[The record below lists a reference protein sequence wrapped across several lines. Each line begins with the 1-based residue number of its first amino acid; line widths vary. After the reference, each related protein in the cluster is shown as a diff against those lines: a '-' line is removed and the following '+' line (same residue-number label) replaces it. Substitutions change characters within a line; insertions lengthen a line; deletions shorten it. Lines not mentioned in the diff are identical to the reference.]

1 MALEALTGRIEER
14 ELEKEMRSSY
24 LDYAMS
30 VIVGRALPDARD
42 GLKPVHRRVLYAMHD
57 VGLQP
62 TRPYRKCA
70 FIVGEVMGKYHPHG
84 DSAIYDTLVR
94 MAQDFSLRYQL
105 VDGQG
110 NFGSIDDDPAAAMRY
125 CVSGDTRVA
134 TPSGTIRI
142 DSLAPEVEPNTDND
156 VDLEVLDRLGRPV
169 KASKLFHSGEHP
181 TLRLRTSHGHELT
194 GTHNHPVLCLVDMA
208 GVPLLLWKLLEE
220 VNPGDRVLVSR
231 TPQGLEE
238 SSLPLSSSDEQ
249 LALLAGAFVSEGW
262 ISSKRAGFNNV
273 DKDFFDSVLDAYDS
287 VVGGARYVSA
297 RHIASGSLLH
307 ELDVQNLDAVRES
320 PLVAIVGKASAKLVP
335 EFVWRSSGA
344 FKRAFLRSLFTGD
357 GSSSLL
363 PRNSIQVSYST
374 YSEQLA
380 KDVQLLLLESGV
392 VSRICRYKTGEFKV
406 VISNRRDARLFARNV
421 GFLGAKQAKLRDALA
436 TIPEASRALS
446 HDHVPYVADY
456 IRGEGVSRWSEGDW
470 LRRHNV
476 DRIERWEQGGS
487 AIMERIESAEV
498 RDVVEPLVTGDYFY
512 AEVESVEDAGVQPV
526 FSIRVE
532 SEDHS
537 FLTNGFV
544 SHNTEARLTRLA
556 TELLRDI
563 DADTVDFGPNYD
575 ESTQEPLVLPARFP
589 NLLVNGTSGI
599 AVGMATN
606 IPPHNLREVA
616 AAVGAFIDDPEVDL
630 AGLMEHV
637 KGPDFPGGGIMSRE
651 GIRDAYASGRGSIKV
666 RARAHVEP
674 LKGGKEAIVVTELP
688 FTVKKL
694 GDGGLVTKIAD
705 LVRDKKLEGISD
717 LRDES
722 DGSGMRLVIELKRG
736 GPPAKV
742 VLNNLYKK
750 TAMQT
755 TFGANMVALVDGVPK
770 TLSLRELIHHY
781 VDHQREVVT
790 RRTQYELRR
799 AEARA
804 HILEGLLVA
813 LDNLD
818 AVIALIRGS
827 SDPDAAR
834 EGLIEKFELSREQA
848 QAILDMRLQ
857 RLTALEADKV
867 RAEHA
872 DLMERI
878 GELRAILGDEAKV
891 MALVK
896 EELAEIVESYG
907 DERRTELAHFEGDVG
922 IEDMIADQ
930 QMVIS
935 LTASGYVKRLPL
947 ATYRQQH
954 RGGVGV
960 MGMNMKEDDYIAHL
974 HICSTHDYLLFFTN
988 KGKVYRLKVYE
999 LPEGSRTAKG
1009 SALVNLLPL
1018 RDGEKVMAVIPT
1030 RDFKENKYLAFA
1042 TAKGQ
1047 FKKTEFLSYN
1057 TPIRADGIIAIKVRD
1072 GDELV
1077 QVRLTSGEDDILMVS
1092 KSAHAVRFS
1101 EGEARP
1107 MGRDTSGVK
1116 GMNVSAKVGGEAN
1129 RVLAMDV
1136 ARDDTE
1142 LFVVTE
1148 NGYGK
1153 RTSIAE
1159 YPRKGRG
1166 TKGVLT
1172 AKLTEK
1178 KGGLAGAL
1186 IVREHQ
1192 ELLFISQLGMV
1203 QRTSASG
1210 ISLMGRP
1217 TQGVKVMNIKD
1228 DDRISAVA
1236 LVVESGETP
1245 AGNGDALQQDELDSG
1260 D

>member
-1 MALEALTGRIEER
+1 VALDALTGHIEDR
-14 ELEKEMRSSY
+14 GLEKEMRSSY

-30 VIVGRALPDARD
+30 VIVGRALPDVRD

-57 VGLQP
+57 IGLQP
-62 TRPYRKCA
+62 TRAYRKCA

-94 MAQDFSLRYQL
+94 MAQDFSLRYML
-105 VDGQG
+105 IDGQG

-125 CVSGDTRVA
+125 
-134 TPSGTIRI
+134 
-142 DSLAPEVEPNTDND
+142 
-156 VDLEVLDRLGRPV
+156 
-169 KASKLFHSGEHP
+169 
-181 TLRLRTSHGHELT
+181 
-194 GTHNHPVLCLVDMA
+194 
-208 GVPLLLWKLLEE
+208 
-220 VNPGDRVLVSR
+220 
-231 TPQGLEE
+231 
-238 SSLPLSSSDEQ
+238 
-249 LALLAGAFVSEGW
+249 
-262 ISSKRAGFNNV
+262 
-273 DKDFFDSVLDAYDS
+273 
-287 VVGGARYVSA
+287 
-297 RHIASGSLLH
+297 
-307 ELDVQNLDAVRES
+307 
-320 PLVAIVGKASAKLVP
+320 
-335 EFVWRSSGA
+335 
-344 FKRAFLRSLFTGD
+344 
-357 GSSSLL
+357 
-363 PRNSIQVSYST
+363 
-374 YSEQLA
+374 
-380 KDVQLLLLESGV
+380 
-392 VSRICRYKTGEFKV
+392 
-406 VISNRRDARLFARNV
+406 
-421 GFLGAKQAKLRDALA
+421 
-436 TIPEASRALS
+436 
-446 HDHVPYVADY
+446 
-456 IRGEGVSRWSEGDW
+456 
-470 LRRHNV
+470 
-476 DRIERWEQGGS
+476 
-487 AIMERIESAEV
+487 
-498 RDVVEPLVTGDYFY
+498 
-512 AEVESVEDAGVQPV
+512 
-526 FSIRVE
+526 
-532 SEDHS
+532 
-537 FLTNGFV
+537 
-544 SHNTEARLTRLA
+544 TEARLGRLA

-575 ESTQEPLVLPARFP
+575 ESTREPLVLPARFP
-589 NLLVNGTSGI
+589 NLLVNGASGI

-616 AAVGAFIDDPEVDL
+616 AAVNAYIDDPAVDL

-637 KGPDFPGGGIMSRE
+637 KGPDFPGGGIMSLE
-651 GIRDAYASGRGSIKV
+651 GIRDAYASGRGTVKV

-674 LKGGKEAIVVTELP
+674 LKGGKDAIVVTELP
-688 FTVKKL
+688 FMVKKG
-694 GDGGLVTKIAD
+694 GDGGLIAKIAD
-705 LVRDKKLEGISD
+705 LVREKKLEGISD
-717 LRDES
+717 IRDES
-722 DGSGMRLVIELKRG
+722 DGRTGMRLVIELKRG
-736 GPPAKV
+736 GQPAKV

-750 TAMQT
+750 TQMQAS
-755 TFGANMVALVDGVPK
+755 FGANMVALVDGVPR
-770 TLSLRELIHHY
+770 TLSLLELIHHY

-804 HILEGLLVA
+804 HILEGLLIA

-818 AVIALIRGS
+818 AVIKLIRAS
-827 SDPDAAR
+827 ADPDAAR
-834 EGLIEKFELSREQA
+834 EGLISEFDLSREQA

-872 DLMERI
+872 DLIERI
-878 GELRAILGDEAKV
+878 GELRAILGSEAKV
-891 MALVK
+891 LGLVK

-907 DERRTELAHFEGDVG
+907 DERRTEIAHFEGDVG

-960 MGMNMKEDDYIAHL
+960 MGMNLKEDDYIAHL

-988 KGKVYRLKVYE
+988 RGKVYRLKVYE

-1018 RDGEKVMAVIPT
+1018 REGERVMAVIPT
-1030 RDFKENKYLAFA
+1030 RDFKENRYLAFA
-1042 TAKGQ
+1042 TAKGLI
-1047 FKKTEFLSYN
+1047 KKTEFLSYN

-1077 QVRLTSGEDDILMVS
+1077 QVRLTSGEDDLLMVS
-1092 KSAHAVRFS
+1092 KSGHASRFA
-1101 EGEARP
+1101 EKAVRP

-1116 GMNVSAKVGGEAN
+1116 GMNVSAKVGREAN

-1136 ARDDTE
+1136 ARDDAE

-1159 YPRKGRG
+1159 YPVKGRG

-1192 ELLFISQLGMV
+1192 DLLFISQNGMV
-1203 QRTSASG
+1203 QRTPAGG

-1217 TQGVKVMNIKD
+1217 TQGVRVMNIKD
-1228 DDRISAVA
+1228 DDRVSAVA
-1236 LVVESGETP
+1236 LVVESEETP
-1245 AGNGDALQQDELDSG
+1245 PTDAPQEQLREVSEDG
-1260 D
+1260 VGG